1 MPAGAN
7 RLSPAAG
14 LDASGRG
21 KPCQAPAIPN
31 GGAKFT
37 AARVQGRER
46 RRPRP
51 GNMGA
56 FRGKPR
62 RNGRACARQYAGRA
76 RDARLGPR
84 ASARRAG
91 LLPLALRYRRIMER
105 SKLFTDPLARK
116 LPRVIGSASDASPG

>member
-1 MPAGAN
+1 MRNEPHARGREPIEPRCGA
-7 RLSPAAG
+7 RCK
-14 LDASGRG
+14 RTG
-21 KPCQAPAIPN
+21 KPCQALAMPN

-51 GNMGA
+51 GNTGA

-105 SKLFTDPLARK
+105 SKLFTTP
-116 LPRVIGSASDASPG
+116 